1 MELTQAQ
8 KAELAIASLTDCCR
22 TQAELFG
29 AIKECSGY
37 DAYLIPDTFWY
48 NRVRLHGGVPLESAI
63 AEIAAGV
70 KSGQLPPLLC
80 WLSNDYPDEI
90 IMPLLKQAGYVP
102 LEKQKAMYLALEN
115 YQSRNVSV
123 AAEPL
128 PPERV
133 DEWADL
139 ATAAFHKPADN
150 GVKQLMGQDCCNFLM
165 LTEGDAI
172 TAGMLLLFRDG
183 NAGLH
188 EVFTL
193 EEHRG
198 KGLATAMV
206 GYALNLAKQRGYPCA
221 TLQASE
227 MGYPVYTK
235 LGMEWV
241 GNIHHWVMAK
251 PQ

>member
-1 MELTQAQ
+1 MELTQSQ

-29 AIKECSGY
+29 TMKEYNGY

-48 NRVRLHGGVPLESAI
+48 NRVRLHGNAPLEAAI
-63 AEIAAGV
+63 EEIAAGV
-70 KSGQLPPLLC
+70 KTGQLPPLLC
-80 WLSNDYPDEI
+80 WLSNDYPDKV
-90 IMPLLKQAGYVP
+90 IMPLLMQAGYVP
-102 LEKQKAMYLALEN
+102 LENQKAMYLVLEH
-115 YQSRNVSV
+115 YQSREPVV
-123 AAEPL
+123 AADPL
-128 PPERV
+128 PAERV

-150 GVKQLMGQDCCNFLM
+150 GVKKLFGQDGCDFFM
-165 LTEGDAI
+165 LTEENAI
-172 TAGMLLLFRDG
+172 TAGMLLLCRDG

-206 GYALNLAKQRGYPCA
+206 GYALDLARQKGCSCA

-227 MGYPVYTK
+227 MGYPVYSK

-241 GNIHHWVMAK
+241 GNIHHWIMAK